1 MPASSQTTDN
11 VTSLLGSVRDTY
23 ANEIKDIRVQ
33 EDTLAEMFPP
43 DTKAMFVGNQ
53 FHLPLIVGQSHSVTF
68 GAQSS
73 FQTLNTP
80 TAPASIDALI
90 PSREM
95 SFRMI
100 IPYGMLAEAEKDS
113 VSFVTKAS
121 LQLIALDAEGRR
133 EREWS
138 MLYGQAAVAQNS
150 AFTPSGASGTGTWL
164 AGTWAPAY
172 ISGAENQPFD
182 IYSAIGGTKRN
193 ANAAVLLTVV
203 DPIAG
208 TFTVTGNSTDM
219 SAIQAT
225 DVWVRFGETNANT
238 MVGVATQLANTTA
251 TLFTNM
257 NPAAWNILKGNV
269 ISSVGVLSFE
279 KLLKYVANA
288 KHKGLKGEA
297 AVLLGPDGFS
307 AMANQLSSLRRFD
320 GSYEK
325 GKLTNG
331 AETIQVRAG
340 GVTMDIVEHLFIKQG
355 EVYCA
360 EKDSVYH
367 PAVSDLTDS
376 INGLKLEVMSAGST
390 GFEFRLWTS
399 SQPVIAR
406 PGAGFQLTGVTFPQ

>member
-1 MPASSQTTDN
+1 MASQTTDN
-11 VTSLLGSVRDTY
+11 ATSLIGSVRDTY
-23 ANEIKDIRVQ
+23 AKEMKDIRVA

-43 DTKAMFVGNQ
+43 DTGATFIGNQ

-68 GAQSS
+68 GTQSAYA
-73 FQTLNTP
+73 TLNTP
-80 TAPASIDALI
+80 VAAASIDALI

-138 MLYGQAAVAQNS
+138 MLYGQGAVAQIATVS
-150 AFTPSGASGTGTWL
+150 PSGGTATGTFT

-172 ISGAENQPFD
+172 VSGAEQQSFD

-193 ANAAVLLTVV
+193 SNAAVVITAV

-208 TFTVTGNSTDM
+208 SYAFSGNSTDM
-219 SAIQAT
+219 SAIQAN
-225 DVWVRFGETNANT
+225 DVMVRFGETTSNT
-238 MVGVATQLANTTA
+238 MVGIATQLANTSA
-251 TLFTNM
+251 TLFSNM
-257 NPAAWNILKGNV
+257 NPGTWNVLKGNV
-269 ISSVGVLSFE
+269 IPTTGVFSFE
-279 KLLKYVANA
+279 KLLKYVATA

-297 AVLLGPDGFS
+297 AVLVGPDAFS
-307 AMANQLSSLRRFD
+307 ALANQLSSLRRYD

-325 GKLTNG
+325 GKLKNG
-331 AETIQVRAG
+331 AETIEIRAG
-340 GVTMDIVEHLFIKQG
+340 GVVMSLVEHLFLKQG

-406 PGAGFQLTGVTFPQ
+406 PGAGFVLTGVTFPQ